1 MKKSEEKMTSLF
13 DLGKPRV
20 SEPKPLGHLYTM
32 YICGEILSADNYIE
46 HFEIIRNA
54 DEHDAVKLHINSY
67 GGDLMTAIQ
76 FLRAMAE
83 SEATIIASV
92 EGQCM
97 SAATMIF
104 LAAHSYEISE
114 HSLFMFH
121 NYSGGTMGKGGEM
134 YDHIINERKWSEK
147 IVHRVYE
154 GFLTEGEIQSILDN
168 KDIWMDGEEVI
179 KRIEAKLEQQKAIQD
194 ATTTAKEPVKPKAA
208 PRKSPAVKKKAPT
221 GKK

>member
-1 MKKSEEKMTSLF
+1 
-13 DLGKPRV
+13 
-20 SEPKPLGHLYTM
+20 
-32 YICGEILSADNYIE
+32 
-46 HFEIIRNA
+46 
-54 DEHDAVKLHINSY
+54 
-67 GGDLMTAIQ
+67 
-76 FLRAMAE
+76 
-83 SEATIIASV
+83 
-92 EGQCM
+92 M

-179 KRIEAKLEQQKAIQD
+179 KRIESKLEQQKSIQD